1 MYIYI
6 CVFVYTH
13 TYAINKYSIYCNKKC
28 NKNIKIKIM

>member
-13 TYAINKYSIYCNKKC
+13 TYAINKYSIYCNNF